1 MGTKPEDRPHRTP
14 ARRNTTARRTRAVP
28 SAGQRR
34 RFCSKSPSSSS
45 SRLGVESRKDSAEG
59 PESRKCR
66 PMPVP
71 GSQPSATAVPCDS
84 TPDVW
89 PSRWPSARRPASATA
104 TCSRRRSA
112 ALSPNNQ
119 PLAVVVLVVAV
130 VVSTVVGVG
139 VAPLIPLFPVSL
151 IVTSNFG
158 SFQMPA
164 GDQTESPAELPG

>member
-1 MGTKPEDRPHRTP
+1 DRPHRTP
-14 ARRNTTARRTRAVP
+14 ARRNTTARQTRAAP

-34 RFCSKSPSSSS
+34 RFCNKSPSSSS
-45 SRLGVESRKDSAEG
+45 SRLGGDSRKDSAEG

-71 GSQPSATAVPCDS
+71 GSPSSATAVPCDS

-112 ALSPNNQ
+112 AVRRQFSQ
-119 PLAVVVLVVAV
+119 P
-130 VVSTVVGVG
+130 TVVESTS
-139 VAPLIPLFPVSL
+139 PMPL